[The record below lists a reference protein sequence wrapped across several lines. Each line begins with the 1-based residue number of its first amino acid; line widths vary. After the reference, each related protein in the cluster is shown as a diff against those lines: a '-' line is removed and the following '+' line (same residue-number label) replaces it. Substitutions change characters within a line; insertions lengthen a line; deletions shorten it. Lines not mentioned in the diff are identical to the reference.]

1 MGISNIQL
9 NLKSVNYG
17 YNYIVNGDF
26 SNNTLKTEE
35 EKTLTQTI
43 PGWEVAGNESIYLEK
58 GSTLNSAWGDRTVV
72 QLDFNKDIL
81 RQTIDL
87 GCNKD
92 VVLSFHCAG
101 KTNYK
106 LYARARVL
114 WNG

>member
-43 PGWEVAGNESIYLEK
+43 PGWEVAGMNPYTWEK
-58 GSTLNSAWGDRTVV
+58 G
-72 QLDFNKDIL
+72 
-81 RQTIDL
+81 
-87 GCNKD
+87 
-92 VVLSFHCAG
+92 
-101 KTNYK
+101 
-106 LYARARVL
+106 
-114 WNG
+114 

>member
-43 PGWEVAGNESIYLEK
+43 PGWEVAGNESIYLERVLK
-58 GSTLNSAWGDRTVV
+58 LNEVWGNQIFV
-72 QLDFNKDIL
+72 QLDANEEIL
-81 RQTIDL
+81 RQAVDL
-87 GCNKD
+87 ECIKD
-92 VVLSFHCAG
+92 VVVLIDYAAE
-101 KTNYK
+101 TNDSEFA
-106 LYARARVL
+106 YAKVL
-114 WNG
+114 